1 MAPDNASQATPSK
14 PQLLCFITALF
25 IVKSKTANISV
36 RGIHFNHSTD
46 LTSHLM
52 ILFRLPFTATLMDN
66 ARSAN
71 RYFNGH
77 PQSCRC
83 SGVLER
89 RAQKIRGDGDG
100 ATGQGL

>member
-1 MAPDNASQATPSK
+1 MASNNASQATPSK
-14 PQLLCFITALF
+14 PQLLYFIIALF

-52 ILFRLPFTATLMDN
+52 ILFRLSFTATLMDK

-71 RYFNGH
+71 RYFNEH
-77 PQSCRC
+77 PHSE
-83 SGVLER
+83 VLER
-89 RAQKIRGDGDG
+89 RAQKIREDSDG
-100 ATGQGL
+100 ATGQGR